1 MTTQNGPSPG
11 PNSDQRAAPI
21 GRGISWV
28 SPKPGLGLLK
38 KAMSL
43 LDCSTQEFGRNLSF
57 IDHRFAVPPSK
68 SKGICQGTNFICE
81 SKIIGARYY
90 KSINYYGSNDFQ
102 SPRETEGHGSH
113 TSSTA
118 AGREVPNASYHGQAY
133 GTTRGG
139 VPNSGIAM
147 FKVISTQWM
156 QYDANE
162 TNHRKLIP
170 LKQWYNDTN
179 QRMITGNNSSA
190 CSST

>member
-133 GTTRGG
+133 GTTRGHLNP
-139 VPNSGIAM
+139 V
-147 FKVISTQWM
+147 
-156 QYDANE
+156 DAI
-162 TNHRKLIP
+162 RCK
-170 LKQWYNDTN
+170 
-179 QRMITGNNSSA
+179 
-190 CSST
+190 